1 MAVIREPTLLLT
13 PDSVGEWL
21 GTKRVSKV
29 AILMDPAI
37 AGSPLVEA
45 IRSAARSAGCSTTEQ
60 LLTAPGALSTL
71 KALASRISTS
81 DGIVAIGGGA
91 VLDQAKLARALACS
105 PTLEKWLDRTGRAGW
120 VSLPNQL
127 DPTLRLVAVPTT
139 VGTGAEV
146 NSVAC
151 LDAPDGK
158 RLVHGP
164 ALCPDAALLDPE
176 ATRTLPGQLVQEGVF
191 EALSRAIGPYA
202 GSHDELVFEDGIA
215 ESVAETLARLGHRV
229 RDELLAD
236 GQVTATTRMG
246 IARVSGFSHTHWLAL
261 GRNPYAY
268 KAWFLATEIS
278 QLAGC
283 RKTPALAG
291 VLPVLWRQITS
302 GNQALGSASRLQRI
316 WERVAATAPGI
327 LPDDPAEGVARLAQ
341 RWGITPPVGFD
352 VDAVVRSTLRRWGA
366 GLPMLA
372 GISSAQLR
380 EIVADCAAIASGQNA
395 DASSHELLVN
405 AR

>member
-81 DGIVAIGGGA
+81 DGIVAIGGSGA
-91 VLDQAKLARALACS
+91 GPLPARALAL

-120 VSLPNQL
+120 VSLPKPL

-236 GQVTATTRMG
+236 GQVTATTR
-246 IARVSGFSHTHWLAL
+246 
-261 GRNPYAY
+261 
-268 KAWFLATEIS
+268 
-278 QLAGC
+278 
-283 RKTPALAG
+283 
-291 VLPVLWRQITS
+291 
-302 GNQALGSASRLQRI
+302 
-316 WERVAATAPGI
+316 
-327 LPDDPAEGVARLAQ
+327 
-341 RWGITPPVGFD
+341 
-352 VDAVVRSTLRRWGA
+352 
-366 GLPMLA
+366 
-372 GISSAQLR
+372 
-380 EIVADCAAIASGQNA
+380 
-395 DASSHELLVN
+395 
-405 AR
+405 